1 MRLLHTSD
9 WHIGRSLHGTDLL
22 AEQEAV
28 LSGLADVIRA
38 ESVDVVLVAG
48 DVYDR
53 AVPSADAAAVL
64 SRVVATLRRAGA
76 TVVLTPGNHDSAR
89 RLGGG
94 AGRGGG
100 PAAPGRG
107 NRRSAAGQ
115 PRLGPPAGPLLRA
128 ARRGWPARPGGGP
141 EGRRA
146 GAAGRRVRRRGHLR
160 AAVPRAGGRPVRA
173 GRECRAQSR
182 GGARRR
188 HGPGPGRPVPAAG
201 HPLGRPRPRV
211 RRRRRG
217 QRQRARHQ
225 RRRGRP
231 GAGLGVRRHRL
242 RGARAPAP
250 SADAHPPAALQRL
263 APGLLLRGGRPAQA
277 GLAGRPGCLRARR
290 RLCRGTAHAAPAQR
304 AHRHARGV
312 AGRPGPQRRREPFR
326 LRAAHRSGA
335 AHRPDAPPAEPLPT
349 LRPPGVGRRGR
360 PCRRAQLSGTAARA
374 RRPRDRR
381 RVRQP
386 RPRGG
391 GERRGASTARPC
403 AGRRGPRRG
412 GPVRVHH
419 LALTAFGPF
428 AGTVEVDLDDVG
440 RDGLFLLW
448 GPTGAGKTTLLDAV
462 VYALYGT
469 VPGARGEE
477 KRLRSD
483 HAAVAD
489 RTEVSCEVTLSGERL
504 RIIRRPEQERPKKR
518 GTGWTTEQAK
528 LSVQRW
534 TGGGWEPV
542 STRIDEGS
550 EYLRTRLGLSAEQ
563 FCQVVLLPQGDFA
576 RFLRAEPE
584 DRGRLLRTLF
594 DVGRFARAEDWLA
607 SERSAARGRLEAVRV
622 SMSTLLARV
631 AQIADVEVPE
641 ELAPEL
647 VS

>member
-64 SRVVATLRRAGA
+64 SRVVATLRGAGA

-89 RLGGG
+89 RLGTFSELL
-94 AGRGGG
+94 APG
-100 PAAPGRG
+100 PA
-107 NRRSAAGQ
+107 RR
-115 PRLGPPAGPLLRA
+115 PGPLLRP
-128 ARRGWPARPGGGP
+128 ARRGWPARPGGDP

-146 GAAGRRVRRRGHLR
+146 GAAGRRPRRRGHLR

-173 GRECRAQSR
+173 GRECGAQSR

-188 HGPGPGRPVPAAG
+188 DGPGPGRPVPAAG

-211 RRRRRG
+211 RRRWRG

-225 RRRGRP
+225 RRRGGP

-290 RLCRGTAHAAPAQR
+290 RPCRGTAHAAPAQR
-304 AHRHARGV
+304 AHRPARGV
-312 AGRPGPQRRREPFR
+312 AGRPGPQRRRDPFR
-326 LRAAHRSGA
+326 LRAAPRSGT

-360 PCRRAQLSGTAARA
+360 PGRRAQLSGTAAWA
-374 RRPRDRR
+374 RPPRDRR

-391 GERRGASTARPC
+391 GERRGAGA
-403 AGRRGPRRG
+403 AGPRAHRRGPRRG

-440 RDGLFLLW
+440 RDGFFLLW

-504 RIIRRPEQERPKKR
+504 RIIRRPEQERPK
-518 GTGWTTEQAK
+518 
-528 LSVQRW
+528 
-534 TGGGWEPV
+534 
-542 STRIDEGS
+542 
-550 EYLRTRLGLSAEQ
+550 
-563 FCQVVLLPQGDFA
+563 
-576 RFLRAEPE
+576 
-584 DRGRLLRTLF
+584 
-594 DVGRFARAEDWLA
+594 
-607 SERSAARGRLEAVRV
+607 
-622 SMSTLLARV
+622 
-631 AQIADVEVPE
+631 
-641 ELAPEL
+641 
-647 VS
+647 